1 MRYGQKLTRI
11 DLNFFNRYDS
21 IFALEVVV
29 VFQIINPKW
38 VEKNITFSEIVETMS
53 FTIFFY
59 TINNVRYR
67 KNTCN
72 F

>member
-21 IFALEVVV
+21 IFTLEVVV

-38 VEKNITFSEIVETMS
+38 VEKNITVSEIVETMS
-53 FTIFFY
+53 FTIFCY
-59 TINNVRYR
+59 TVNNVRYR